1 MSRTILVIDDLR
13 TERIHLRNHLES
25 LGHRVIEAE
34 GAQQGIDL
42 AVAQQPDAILLDV
55 VMPGVSGFQATRMM
69 KKNPAISAIPVIMVT
84 TKSSEPDRENAHENG
99 AVAYLVKPATS
110 ASLKTV
116 LDRVL
121 A

>member
-13 TERIHLRNHLES
+13 TERIHLRNHLEG
-25 LGHRVIEAE
+25 LGHRVIEADS
-34 GAQQGIDL
+34 GQQGIEL

-55 VMPGVSGFQATRMM
+55 VMPGASGFQVTRMM
-69 KKNPAISAIPVIMVT
+69 KKNPAISGIPIIMVT
-84 TKSSEPDRENAHENG
+84 TKNSDPDRENAHENG

-121 A
+121 T